1 MLQQH
6 GWSVYW
12 TTDPYTYLFLDFQ
25 SQSSHVRNKVS
36 PDITLLVYPETLSQL
51 LLVDG
56 DAREILIEEFYREQY
71 EQLFRKSM

>member
-25 SQSSHVRNKVS
+25 SQSTHVRNKVS
-36 PDITLLVYPETLSQL
+36 PDITLLVYPETLAQL
-51 LLVDG
+51 LLVEG
-56 DAREILIEEFYREQY
+56 DARDILIEEFYREQCENY
-71 EQLFRKSM
+71 SR